1 MVSRR
6 DIAAR
11 AGVSEMTVTRV
22 VTGKGYVSEKTR
34 KLVQKCVDE
43 MSYIPNKIAANLVSR
58 KSNAIAVILPDLTN
72 PYYMQLVEEMISEA
86 KKRGQIVMLFRTD
99 DGEMDSVLDDIISNR
114 VCGVVN
120 MALFEMPIKYVKQMQ
135 AMGMRLVHG
144 GYEDDEFSVKMNYA
158 PAMRRAFEL
167 FRRDGRKKP
176 AFIAGFGEHQV
187 AHDSRIKFFR
197 EYCKEFGY
205 DAESAPILRG
215 NYPSEKIYVV
225 GSTLAEQLLCEYPDV
240 DAVFCLNDM
249 MAFGAVNRFKVKG
262 LRVPEDMAVVG
273 FDNLQISEYFDPPLT
288 TIAADTKE
296 EAKAYVDYIGGDIE
310 GGICTLDCKLHLRES
325 LREREGE

>member
-34 KLVQKCVDE
+34 QLVQKCVDE

-86 KKRGQIVMLFRTD
+86 KRRGQIVMLFRANE
-99 DGEMDSVLDDIISNR
+99 GEINSVLDDIISNR

-120 MALFEMPIKYVKQMQ
+120 MALFEVPIKYVKQMQ

-144 GYEDDEFSVKMNYA
+144 GYDDDKFSVRMNYA
-158 PAMRRAFEL
+158 PAMKRAFEL
-167 FRRDGRKKP
+167 FRRDGRKKV

-187 AHDSRIKFFR
+187 EHDSRIRFFR

-205 DAESAPILRG
+205 GEESSPILRG
-215 NYPSEKIYVV
+215 NYPAEKIYVV
-225 GSTLAEQLLCEYPDV
+225 GRTLADELLREHPDV

-249 MAFGAVNRFKVKG
+249 MAFGAVNCFKGKG
-262 LRVPEDMAVVG
+262 LRIPQDMAVVG

-288 TIAADTKE
+288 TIAADIKA

-310 GGICTLDCKLHLRES
+310 GGVCTLDCELHLRKS